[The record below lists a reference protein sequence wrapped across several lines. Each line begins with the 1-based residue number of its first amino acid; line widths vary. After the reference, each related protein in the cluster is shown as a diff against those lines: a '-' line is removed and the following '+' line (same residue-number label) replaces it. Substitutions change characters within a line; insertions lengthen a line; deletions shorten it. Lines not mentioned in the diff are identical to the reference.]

1 MQQDSILSSYNA
13 LCAARSPWESWW
25 NTLRHYVL
33 PSRLHEEQSVPD
45 ASANALSDTTAV
57 EACQKLAG
65 GHMSYICPNNEM
77 WFKWVSPAPQAGDE
91 AQSWY
96 ARCSE
101 IANRELALSNFY
113 TELHECFLDRVAL
126 GTGSLFCGNTRDG
139 RLLFRHIPC
148 GQFVCA
154 ENDEGVM
161 DTYMREFTFS
171 PHQAVSQFGLKT
183 LGPRAKELAAGARS
197 EHTACLRFL
206 HIVRPRE
213 KRDARKDTARHMPW
227 QSIYYSLDDSCIVE
241 ESGYREMPYMVT
253 RFLKWGESPYG
264 LAPARLVY
272 PDIRQ
277 AQFLNRILDMLGEV
291 AAFPRILELANQV
304 GEVDLR
310 AGGRTLISPDSA
322 SLGFPREW
330 ATQGRY
336 DVGMD
341 RLRAKQESINRA
353 FYIPMLE
360 LWEERKR
367 SMTAAE
373 VYARENER
381 VMLFSP
387 SFTLFTCDFRPLME
401 RVFAQLFR
409 MGKFPKP
416 PTSVVQV
423 DSRGEASVNEPH
435 VVYQGRIAMVLRRIK
450 AEGMER
456 SLLRLQNMVGLDAQ
470 LADHVDLDALFRLSA
485 RLDGVPEEVLR
496 SEHRVFHIR
505 RSREE
510 QATAAAMAAAGEQLP
525 AEEPSGDAG
534 PPLAE
539 LLPGYAPADAAS
551 AQESAPPPSP
561 PARKAR
567 RERRP
572 RYQQADLP
580 FV

>member
-1 MQQDSILSSYNA
+1 MTESDSILNSYNS
-13 LCAARSPWESWW
+13 LTAARAPWESWW
-25 NTLRHYVL
+25 ETLRRYVL

-45 ASANALSDTTAV
+45 AAQSAHALVDTTAV

-65 GHMSYICPNNEM
+65 GHMSYICPGNEM
-77 WFKWVSPAPQAGDE
+77 WFKWTGPQMRSGDE
-91 AQSWY
+91 ADAWY

-113 TELHECFLDRVAL
+113 TELHECFLDRVGL
-126 GTGSLFCGNTRDG
+126 GTGSMYCGTTRSG
-139 RLLFRHIPC
+139 HLLFKHIPC

-161 DTYMREFTFS
+161 DTYMREFTYT
-171 PHQAVSQFGLKT
+171 PHQALACFGSRA
-183 LGPRAKELAAGARS
+183 LGPRARAQAQNARS
-197 EHTACLRFL
+197 EHVGCLRFL
-206 HIVRPRE
+206 HVVRPRA
-213 KRDARKDTARHMPW
+213 KRDPRRLSARHMPW
-227 QSIYYSLDDSCIVE
+227 QSIYYSLDDQTVVQE
-241 ESGYREMPYMVT
+241 GGYREMPYMVT

-341 RLRAKQESINRA
+341 RLRAKQESIRRA
-353 FYIPMLE
+353 FYVPMLE
-360 LWEERKR
+360 LWEEKQAR
-367 SMTAAE
+367 MTAAE
-373 VYARENER
+373 VHARENER

-401 RVFAQLFR
+401 RIFAQLFR
-409 MGKFPKP
+409 LGKFPKP
-416 PTSVVQV
+416 P
-423 DSRGEASVNEPH
+423 ASVLQPDAQGEPSVAEPH
-435 VVYQGRIAMVLRRIK
+435 VVYRGRIASVLNRVR
-450 AEGMER
+450 AEGVER
-456 SLLRLQNMVGLDAQ
+456 TLQRLQQMLPLEAQLTDHLDADK
-470 LADHVDLDALFRLSA
+470 AFRLAA
-485 RLDGVPEEVLR
+485 RLDGVPEELLR
-496 SEHRVFHIR
+496 PEHQVR
-505 RSREE
+505 RLRAERE
-510 QATAAAMAAAGEQLP
+510 AAMAPAADATEQPRVLP
-525 AEEPSGDAG
+525 TALEADAG
-534 PPLAE
+534 PPLPE
-539 LLPGYAPADAAS
+539 LMPGDDTPRPRRTRRAARS
-551 AQESAPPPSP
+551 
-561 PARKAR
+561 
-567 RERRP
+567 

-580 FV
+580 LT